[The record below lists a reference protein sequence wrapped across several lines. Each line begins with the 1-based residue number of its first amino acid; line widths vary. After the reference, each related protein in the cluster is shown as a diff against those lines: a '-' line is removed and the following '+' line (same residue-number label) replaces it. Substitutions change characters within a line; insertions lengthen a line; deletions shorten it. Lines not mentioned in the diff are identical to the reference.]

1 VIIDGRFTVDGAREE
16 VWRQLSDLTALTPLL
31 PGCESIEPG
40 EDGTCRVTAQAKVG
54 PIKARL
60 AGPMRVIDS
69 VPGESMKLRVEGQD
83 SLTGSH
89 VRAAIDFRLGSPG
102 AQRTEVQYSADV
114 LISGRL
120 GSIGQGIMRET
131 VATMLEEFVRRFNA
145 RLTGAPIEAQ
155 SLGALSVRAAT
166 RSIKTG
172 VSSLF
177 NRTEGQP

>member
-1 VIIDGRFTVDGAREE
+1 M
-16 VWRQLSDLTALTPLL
+16 
-31 PGCESIEPG
+31 G
-40 EDGTCRVTAQAKVG
+40 EDGACRVTAQAKVG

-69 VPGESMKLRVEGQD
+69 VPGQSMKLRVEGQD

-89 VRAAIDFRLGSPG
+89 VRAGIDFRLESQG
-102 AQRTEVQYSADV
+102 APRTEIQYSADL

-120 GSIGQGIMRET
+120 GTIGHGIMRET

-145 RLTGAPIEAQ
+145 QLTGVPIEAQ
-155 SLGALSVRAAT
+155 SLGTLSVRAAT